1 MSKADLIKAKKDEA
15 WNRGVLR
22 WKLRPHQQKVYDQ
35 IKSTQS
41 GSFYLNKARRI
52 GGSYLLAV
60 LAV

>member
-1 MSKADLIKAKKDEA
+1 MSDKLLIQAKKDEA
-15 WNRGVLR
+15 WRRGLLR

-35 IKSTQS
+35 IKNTEA